1 MKPFFKPYRH
11 DRPPS
16 RHVGVWS
23 MFIVVCLVVAS
34 GLAYGF
40 MNTLRPP
47 RPTQPTPAKIV
58 TQAAGD
64 VIGVEGERVF
74 TAEQSFQTAAENYG
88 PQTLAAK
95 SGVRKV
101 TFLYRST
108 ALDGSL
114 ITVYGRAY
122 VPTVAGRYPVFAFA
136 PGTTG
141 IGDQCAASLE
151 QPKVVNWGNYDSH
164 MIAYASQGYVA
175 VTTDYEGMRDGS
187 RIHHYMVGELE
198 GRALLDAV
206 RAVRKLAASKA
217 VASDLVVLGGYSQG
231 GHAAFWAD
239 SIAASYARDV
249 QVAGVVGFGPVM
261 SVKQSIGDVAYGS
274 SLNWFGP
281 YVLQSYG
288 DLYARDYNLSTIL
301 QPRYAQTLANDV
313 LSHCIDTDIA
323 YGGHNPSAVYTPAFL
338 ASVNTDTFATDYPVL
353 AADLDKNATGNA
365 PTASAKLINQGRFDN
380 VILPR
385 QQEAVMPG
393 MCSSSTG
400 PARLKLYGAT
410 HYNTMVMS
418 FHDTLDWM
426 DLLRRDERP
435 VSTCPVP

>member
-16 RHVGVWS
+16 RHVGAWS
-23 MFIVVCLVVAS
+23 AFMIACLVVAS
-34 GLAYGF
+34 GLAYGY
-40 MNTLRPP
+40 MSTMRPQ
-47 RPTQPTPAKIV
+47 RPAALTPQKTV
-58 TQAAGD
+58 KQTAGD
-64 VIGVEGERVF
+64 VIGVESERVF

-101 TFLYRST
+101 TFRYRST

-122 VPTVAGRYPVFAFA
+122 VPTTAGRYPIFAFA

-151 QPKVVNWGNYDSH
+151 QPKIANWGNYDSH

-175 VTTDYEGMRDGS
+175 VTTDYEGMRDGT
-187 RIHHYMVGELE
+187 RIHHYMAGELE

-206 RAVRKLAASKA
+206 RAVRKLGAAKA
-217 VASDLVVLGGYSQG
+217 SVSGPVLVGGYSQG

-239 SIAASYARDV
+239 SIAALYARDV
-249 QVAGVVGFGPVM
+249 EVAGVVGFGPVM
-261 SVKQSIGDVAYGS
+261 SVKESIGDVAFGS

-281 YVLQSYG
+281 YVLQSYA
-288 DLYARDYNLSTIL
+288 DLYARDYGLATIL

-313 LSHCIDTDIA
+313 LSHCIDTNIA

-338 ASVNTDTFATDYPVL
+338 ASVNADRFATDYPQL

-365 PTASAKLINQGRFDN
+365 PTSSAKLINQGRFDN

-393 MCSSSTG
+393 MCRASTG
-400 PARLKLYGAT
+400 PAQLKLYGAT
-410 HYNTMVMS
+410 HYNTMVVS
-418 FHDTLDWM
+418 YRDTLAWM

-435 VSTCPVP
+435 VSTCPTL